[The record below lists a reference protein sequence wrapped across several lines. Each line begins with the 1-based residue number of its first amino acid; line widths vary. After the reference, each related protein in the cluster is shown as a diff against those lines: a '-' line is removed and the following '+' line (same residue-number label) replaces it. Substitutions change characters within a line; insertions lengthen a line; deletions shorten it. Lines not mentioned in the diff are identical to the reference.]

1 MYTVYCHIFPNG
13 KKYIGITKNELRVR
27 WENGN
32 KYKSCILVDRAIKK
46 YGWDN
51 VSHEILAITET
62 QKEAEEKERYF
73 ISLYK
78 TTELEYGYNIL
89 PGGDVSD
96 NSPSKEMREKLGRG
110 WRGKH
115 RSGEEKRKIG
125 EGVRK
130 AFDRPEGNGH
140 IGLKLSENTKRKM
153 SEAHKERWKDE
164 ERRIKQSDIQRA
176 LWADK
181 DHRDKMMK
189 VRKTQRHRKPGEY
202 KMADQAKKKLSEQ
215 FKGRW
220 LGENSPCSKPV
231 LQYSKSGEFIKRW
244 ANAGEAERAGIAMR
258 VNISKCCRGAPHVK
272 SAGGY
277 IWRFADE

>member
-1 MYTVYCHIFPNG
+1 MYTVYCHTFPNG
-13 KKYIGITKNELRVR
+13 KRYIGITKRTVKER
-27 WENGN
+27 WGNGKN
-32 KYKSCILVDRAIKK
+32 YESCTLMERAIKK
-46 YGWDN
+46 YGWENIKHD
-51 VSHEILAITET
+51 VISVVET
-62 QKEAEEKERYF
+62 KEEAEIEERRL
-73 ISLYK
+73 ISEYK
-78 TTELEYGYNIL
+78 SDNHEFGYNIL
-89 PGGDVSD
+89 PGGNVSD
-96 NSPSKEMREKLGRG
+96 NPPSKEMREKLGRG

-115 RSGEEKRKIG
+115 RSEEEKRKIG

-130 AFDRPEGNGH
+130 AFDRPESNGH
-140 IGLKLSENTKRKM
+140 IGLKPSENTKRKM

-181 DHRDKMMK
+181 DHRNKMMK

-258 VNISKCCRGAPHVK
+258 VNISKRCHGAPHVK